1 MSTTTALIERY
12 LPIDEIS
19 IEAMRERISLQS
31 LPVVNALHVWW
42 ARRPLT
48 PSRAAIAGCL
58 LPAET
63 PREDVLAILGTTD
76 DLLERKAMMDQ
87 AAIDGTGERIGYTSK
102 RAFTHNPT
110 PDQKASLRQI
120 HGDPT
125 VLDVTAGGGSI
136 PFEAGRLGL
145 RSTAVELNP
154 VAGLILRAT
163 CHWPQRFGYPLL
175 REYEAIAQRFLH
187 RVDELAGTV
196 YPPEIAPTPQ
206 EMRSKLQAA
215 FDTAGK
221 KTRAPN
227 IVSTHRYRDGYL
239 WARTVECPSCGGTI
253 PLSPKWKLNAGGKG
267 IKLLTDAQTR
277 ICSFAV
283 VDSPSEQSASTISR
297 AIPTC
302 PYPDC
307 GATAPKDY
315 ISKQAQAGKL
325 GQVMY
330 AISYRDEYKFIG
342 PNGRERKGHL
352 DGFRAPTPED
362 DNTDA
367 ILQTLAGVSSK
378 WERQDILPNERL
390 EDGDKTKDAI
400 NYGMSRW
407 IDLFNSRQQL
417 ANGYC
422 VQAFRELVDE
432 DLDAEKLTEQR
443 KAAWCYIAIAL
454 DKMLNRNARLARWV
468 DSTGTAGG
476 VFDRHDFGMVWSHVE
491 MPITE
496 TGRGLSWATSAV
508 EKCLREIIEMAGHQS
523 EMPLALDSEA
533 SGSETT
539 APPTDVVVGPA
550 QFMFNVP
557 DASVECIVFDPPY
570 HNNVN
575 YSELSDF
582 FYVWLKRT
590 AGYVMP
596 ELFPDYLTDKTNEA
610 IASPARFKERVLTEK
625 QANPKAKISAAKLAT
640 EDYLDKMAAIFKE
653 CRRVIKPASEGG
665 IMTVMFT
672 HKDLAAW
679 DALITA
685 LIAADFNITRVWPV
699 KTEAEAA
706 LHIKD
711 KAAARTTMLIV
722 CRPRDTQHGRSSP
735 RPWAEV
741 EAEIGNA
748 VQREI
753 PVLASYD
760 FRPVDVYNAAYGPA
774 LKVISENWGARRQAP
789 HPDRLTDDDPFRV
802 TPTDA
807 LEVARRE
814 VTRWRMA
821 EISETWANSHP
832 DPSTAFYILSQDGA
846 GSTIMPFDEANLFA
860 KAIGMDFNQP
870 YARRIADKRGDKVT
884 LASAKQRLARGDI
897 DQEKPAVTVLDQ
909 VHTAIAL
916 TERTGNSEEGET
928 WLNLNGIDPEGPGF
942 KGTLES
948 LLTVLK
954 PRHDDHDAGHALY
967 RKLYAE
973 AHQPQAEQGEFEP
986 MRR

>member
-1 MSTTTALIERY
+1 MSTNTALIERY

-19 IEAMRERISLQS
+19 VEAMRERVSLQS

-42 ARRPLT
+42 ARRPLA
-48 PSRAAIAGCL
+48 PSRAAIIGSL
-58 LPAET
+58 LPADT
-63 PREDVLAILGTTD
+63 PREDVLAILGTTG

-87 AAIDGTGERIGYTSK
+87 VAINGTGERIGYTSK

-110 PDQKASLRQI
+110 PDQQASLRQI
-120 HGDPT
+120 HGDPL

-145 RSTAVELNP
+145 RSTAIELNP

-163 CHWPQRFGYPLL
+163 CQWPQQFGFPLL
-175 REYEAIAQRFLH
+175 NEYRTIAQKFLR
-187 RVDELAGTV
+187 RVDELAAAA
-196 YPPEIAPTPQ
+196 YPPEHAPTPEQ
-206 EMRSKLQAA
+206 MRSMLQAA
-215 FDTAGK
+215 RDASGIT
-221 KTRAPN
+221 TRAPN
-227 IVSTHRYRDGYL
+227 VVDTHRIRDGYL
-239 WARTVECPSCGGTI
+239 WARTVTCPTCGGII
-253 PLSPKWKLNAGGKG
+253 PLSPKWKLNASGKG
-267 IKLLTDAQTR
+267 VKLLPDNQTR
-277 ICSFAV
+277 TCGFAI
-283 VDSPSEQSASTISR
+283 VDSPSEQSVSTISR
-297 AIPTC
+297 AVPTC
-302 PYPDC
+302 PYRDC

-315 ISKQAQAGKL
+315 VSKQAQAERL

-330 AISYRDEYKFIG
+330 AISYRDEYTFIG
-342 PNGRERKGHL
+342 ADGRKRKGHL
-352 DGFRAPTPED
+352 DGFRSPTQED
-362 DNTDA
+362 DNAADVVKQLSDNAPRWT
-367 ILQTLAGVSSK
+367 TNN
-378 WERQDILPNERL
+378 ILPNE
-390 EDGDKTKDAI
+390 EVPQGDDQRPHQ
-400 NYGMSRW
+400 YGMPKW
-407 IDLFNSRQQL
+407 IDMFNPRQQL
-417 ANGYC
+417 VHGYC
-422 VQAFRELVDE
+422 VQAFHELVDE
-432 DLDAEKLTEQR
+432 DSAANELTEQR

-468 DSTGTAGG
+468 DSSGTAGG

-496 TGRGLSWATSAV
+496 TGRGLTWATSAV
-508 EKCLREIIEMAGHQS
+508 EKCLREIIEMAGHQTAK
-523 EMPLALDSEA
+523 PLVLAGEA
-533 SGSETT
+533 SDSETT
-539 APPTDVVVGPA
+539 SPPTDVIVGPA
-550 QFMFNVP
+550 QFMFSVP

-575 YSELSDF
+575 YGELSDF

-596 ELFPDYLTDKTNEA
+596 ELFPDYLTDKINEA
-610 IASPARFKERVLTEK
+610 IASPARFKEHVAAVKR
-625 QANPKAKISAAKLAT
+625 ANPRGKISAAKLAT
-640 EDYLDKMAAIFKE
+640 EDYLVKMAAIFRE

-679 DALITA
+679 DALISA

-706 LHIKD
+706 LHIRD

-722 CRPRDTQHGRSSP
+722 CRPRESQDSLNSP

-741 EAEIGNA
+741 ETEIGYA
-748 VQREI
+748 VQSEI

-760 FRPVDVYNAAYGPA
+760 FRPVDIYNAAYGPA
-774 LKVISENWGARRQAP
+774 LRVISENWGARRQAP

-846 GSTIMPFDEANLFA
+846 GSTTMPFDEANLFA

-870 YARRIADKRGDKVT
+870 YARRIADKKGDKVT
-884 LASAKQRLARGDI
+884 LASAKQRLARADI
-897 DQEKPAVTVLDQ
+897 DPDKPAVTVLDQ

-916 TERTGNSEEGET
+916 TERSGNSEEGET
-928 WLNLNGIDPEGPGF
+928 WLKWNGIDPDGPAF

-954 PRHDDHDAGHALY
+954 PRHDDHEAGHALY

-973 AHQPQAEQGEFEP
+973 AHQPQDEQGEFET
-986 MRR
+986 MTR

>member
-1 MSTTTALIERY
+1 MPTESLLIERY

-19 IEAMRERISLQS
+19 VEAIRERAGAVPNPAPHQ
-31 LPVVNALHVWW
+31 LHVWW

-48 PSRAAIAGCL
+48 PSRAAIIGSL
-58 LPAET
+58 LPEET

-87 AAIDGTGERIGYTSK
+87 VTINGTGERIGYTSK

-110 PDQKASLRQI
+110 PDQQASLRQI
-120 HGDPT
+120 HGDPL

-145 RSTAVELNP
+145 RSTAIELNP

-163 CHWPQRFGYPLL
+163 CQWPQQFGYPLL
-175 REYEAIAQRFLH
+175 HEYRGIAQRFLH
-187 RVDELAGTV
+187 RVDELARTA
-196 YPPEIAPTPQ
+196 YPPEQAPTPE
-206 EMRSKLQAA
+206 EMRSRLQIALDAA
-215 FDTAGK
+215 GT

-227 IVSTHRYRDGYL
+227 VVSTHRYRDGYL

-267 IKLLTDAQTR
+267 IKLLPDTQTR
-277 ICSFAV
+277 ACGFAI
-283 VDSPSEQSASTISR
+283 VDNPSQQSSSTISR

-315 ISKQAQAGKL
+315 ISRQAQAGKL

-362 DNTDA
+362 HNTDT
-367 ILQTLAGVSSK
+367 ILQTLADVSSE
-378 WERQDILPNERL
+378 WDHHDILPNERL

-400 NYGMSRW
+400 NYGMPRW
-407 IDLFNSRQQL
+407 IDMFNPRQQL
-417 ANGYC
+417 VNGYC
-422 VQAFRELVDE
+422 VQAFHELVDG
-432 DLDAEKLTEQR
+432 DSATNVLTQQR

-508 EKCLREIIEMAGHQS
+508 EKCLREIIEMAGHQTVK
-523 EMPLALDSEA
+523 PLALASEA
-533 SGSETT
+533 SASETT

-550 QFMFNVP
+550 QFMFSVP
-557 DASVECIVFDPPY
+557 DASVELIVFDPPY

-575 YSELSDF
+575 YGELSDF

-610 IASPARFKERVLTEK
+610 IASPTRFKERVAIEK
-625 QANPKAKISAAKLAT
+625 QANPRTKISATKLAT
-640 EDYLDKMAAIFKE
+640 EDYLDKMAAIFRE
-653 CRRVIKPASEGG
+653 CRRVIKPASECG

-706 LHIKD
+706 LHIRD

-722 CRPRDTQHGRSSP
+722 CRPRESQDSLSSP

-741 EAEIGNA
+741 ETEIGYA
-748 VQREI
+748 VQSEI
-753 PVLASYD
+753 PILASYD
-760 FRPVDVYNAAYGPA
+760 FRPVDIYNAAYGPA
-774 LKVISENWGARRQAP
+774 LRVISENWGARRQAP

-802 TPTDA
+802 TPVDA

-821 EISETWANSHP
+821 EISQTWANSHP

-846 GSTIMPFDEANLFA
+846 GSTTMPFDEANLFA

-870 YARRIADKRGDKVT
+870 YARRIADKKGDKVT

-897 DQEKPAVTVLDQ
+897 DPDKPAVTVLDQ

-916 TERTGNSEEGET
+916 TERSGNSEEGET
-928 WLNLNGIDPEGPGF
+928 WLKWNGIDPDGPAF

-954 PRHDDHDAGHALY
+954 PRHDDHEAGHALY

-973 AHQPQAEQGEFEP
+973 SHQPQDEQGEFET
-986 MRR
+986 MTR